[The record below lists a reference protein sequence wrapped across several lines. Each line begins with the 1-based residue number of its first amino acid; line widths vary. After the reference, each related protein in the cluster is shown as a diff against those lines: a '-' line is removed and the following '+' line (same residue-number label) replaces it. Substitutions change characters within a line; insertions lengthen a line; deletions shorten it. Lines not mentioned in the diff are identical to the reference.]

1 MAISCRDART
11 GNALVSNAL
20 RLELDLWF
28 EPRLGR
34 IGAEDHHFFRRLAN
48 GGGRIVWCDEA
59 TVHET
64 VLRER
69 LSRRWLLK
77 WAFRGGQ
84 SYVLAQRLA
93 DGVPAA
99 GLSVATG
106 LLAFPGFL
114 ALGLVAYP
122 FRPALGF
129 RLLQRAA
136 VQIGKVTILTP
147 FRYRSYEPKP

>member
-1 MAISCRDART
+1 
-11 GNALVSNAL
+11 VSNEL

-34 IGAEDHHFFRRLAN
+34 IGADDNLFFRRFDEA
-48 GGGRIVWCDEA
+48 GGRIVWCDEA

-64 VLRER
+64 VLPER
-69 LSRRWLLK
+69 LSRRWLLRR
-77 WAFRGGQ
+77 AFRGGQ
-84 SYVLAQRLA
+84 SHVLVLWFT
-93 DGVPAA
+93 GHFVAA

-129 RLLQRAA
+129 RLLRRAA
-136 VQIGKVTILTP
+136 VQIGKVAILTP
-147 FRYRSYEPKP
+147 FRYREYEPKP